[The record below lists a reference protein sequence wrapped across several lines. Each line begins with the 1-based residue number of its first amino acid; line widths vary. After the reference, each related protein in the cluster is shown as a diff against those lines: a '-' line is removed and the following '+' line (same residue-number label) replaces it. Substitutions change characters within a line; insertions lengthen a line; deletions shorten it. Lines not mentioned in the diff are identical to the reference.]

1 MKQKGYDTSLQ
12 ETLDNYRIL
21 EETLQNKSDLKVL
34 RPSQIDEKLHDIMR
48 TLGNKK
54 LDVSNLIKEL
64 DTDDIKKK
72 QENYQFVE

>member
-1 MKQKGYDTSLQ
+1 
-12 ETLDNYRIL
+12 
-21 EETLQNKSDLKVL
+21 LKVL

-72 QENYQFVE
+72 